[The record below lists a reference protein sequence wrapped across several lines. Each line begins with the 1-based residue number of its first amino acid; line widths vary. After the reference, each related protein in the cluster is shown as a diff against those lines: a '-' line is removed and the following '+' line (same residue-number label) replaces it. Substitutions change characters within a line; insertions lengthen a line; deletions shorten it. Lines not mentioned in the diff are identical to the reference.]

1 MRERRYRIHAAILI
15 AALLMIL
22 SIPEAAALE
31 RTALDQVAQRIEHNL
46 FSLKVNLREPVIRG
60 GVMQAP
66 TLTPKGWI
74 HVDNAASVVL
84 AAGTTVEVTGVFD
97 YADRGFFIELAQ
109 EPRGM
114 FGEPITRRARIRIR
128 FMVGAPIDDP
138 GAQAQEA
145 IALIARV
152 LSLPSNP

>member
-1 MRERRYRIHAAILI
+1 MTVITSI
-15 AALLMIL
+15 A
-22 SIPEAAALE
+22 
-31 RTALDQVAQRIEHNL
+31 D
-46 FSLKVNLREPVIRG
+46 LRE
-60 GVMQAP
+60 QARKRVP
-66 TLTPKGWI
+66 RAI
-74 HVDNAASVVL
+74 
-84 AAGTTVEVTGVFD
+84 FD

-109 EPRGM
+109 ELRGM

-145 IALIARV
+145 ISLIARV